1 MNKNNSALNS
11 SNSMWKYFSGIL
23 LRNKLAFT
31 IGVLLLTVFMGYEAS
46 KMQLSYEFAKILPDT
61 DSTFIEYQNFKKK
74 FGEDG
79 NVMVMGFADKDLFQF
94 EKFKDWTKLNND
106 LKNIQGVKAIM
117 SLPTAYRL
125 VKNDSLEK
133 FDFVPLIQN
142 PITSQKEVDSLK
154 NEFLNM
160 PFYEGIIYN
169 KESGANLVAITFT
182 KKDLDSK
189 RRLDMVK
196 EIKELGDAYSKK
208 YNTEMH
214 YSGMPYIR
222 SQLMTKVRAE
232 MTLFLILA
240 IIVTAIIL
248 WMFFRSFT
256 TVFFSLIVV
265 VIGVAWSIGIMYL
278 FGYKITV
285 LSGLIAPL
293 IMVIGLPNCIFL
305 INKYQSEFV
314 AHGNKIKALAR
325 SIETI
330 GVTLFLAN
338 ITTAIG
344 FGVLYFTKSSMLVE
358 FGVVAAISVMATYVI
373 TLILIPVILNYL
385 PTPKAKHTKHQEGKR
400 INKTLDV
407 IDHLVQNNRKG
418 IYLTT
423 SIITAI
429 SLWGMTFID
438 MNGYVVDD
446 LPEKDPVYVDLSFF
460 ETNFKGVL
468 PFEISVDTKA
478 PKGIFA
484 NNARAIYKIKLLQK
498 TLAEYAIF
506 SKPLSIVEGIKF
518 SYQAYNDGN
527 PKFYKVPSIGDL
539 KTLSE
544 FSGSLKGQNNRLA
557 TFMDSAQQVT
567 RVSYQVADIG
577 SKKMKALMTELR
589 PKIDSIFNPAEYNVS
604 TTGHSLVFLK
614 NNDYLLSNL
623 LESLLIEILLIAI
636 VGIALFRSVR
646 IIVLSKIPCLIPLVI
661 TAGIMGFLDIRFK
674 PSTILIFS
682 IAFGISSD
690 GTIYFLTKYRQEL
703 KKYKKGAAAAISAA
717 IKDTGLSMVYT
728 SIILFCGFAIFSA
741 SSFGGTAALGILVSL
756 TLLMSMFTN
765 LILLPAILLS
775 IDNKST
781 KTEIIEEPL
790 IDIEDSIE

>member
-1 MNKNNSALNS
+1 
-11 SNSMWKYFSGIL
+11 MWKYFSGIL

-79 NVMVMGFADKDLFQF
+79 NVMVMGFADKDLFQL

-189 RRLDMVK
+189 RRLEMVK
-196 EIKELGDAYSKK
+196 EIKELGDAFSKK
-208 YNTEMH
+208 HNTEMH

-604 TTGHSLVFLK
+604 ATGHSLVFLK

-646 IIVLSKIPCLIPLVI
+646 IIVLSKIPCLIPLII

-741 SSFGGTAALGILVSL
+741 SSFGGTAALGVLVSL

>member
-1 MNKNNSALNS
+1 
-11 SNSMWKYFSGIL
+11 
-23 LRNKLAFT
+23 
-31 IGVLLLTVFMGYEAS
+31 
-46 KMQLSYEFAKILPDT
+46 
-61 DSTFIEYQNFKKK
+61 
-74 FGEDG
+74 
-79 NVMVMGFADKDLFQF
+79 
-94 EKFKDWTKLNND
+94 
-106 LKNIQGVKAIM
+106 
-117 SLPTAYRL
+117 
-125 VKNDSLEK
+125 
-133 FDFVPLIQN
+133 
-142 PITSQKEVDSLK
+142 
-154 NEFLNM
+154 
-160 PFYEGIIYN
+160 
-169 KESGANLVAITFT
+169 
-182 KKDLDSK
+182 
-189 RRLDMVK
+189 
-196 EIKELGDAYSKK
+196 
-208 YNTEMH
+208 
-214 YSGMPYIR
+214 
-222 SQLMTKVRAE
+222 
-232 MTLFLILA
+232 
-240 IIVTAIIL
+240 
-248 WMFFRSFT
+248 MFFRSLT
-256 TVFFSLIVV
+256 IVFYSLIVV
-265 VIGVAWSIGIMYL
+265 VIGVVWSIGIMYL

-305 INKYQSEFV
+305 INKYQSEFMS
-314 AHGNKIKALAR
+314 HGNKMKSLTR

-358 FGVVAAISVMATYVI
+358 FGVVAAISVMATYII

-385 PTPKAKHTKHQEGKR
+385 PTPNAKHTKHQEGKR
-400 INKTLDV
+400 INTILDT
-407 IDHLVQNNRKG
+407 IDHLVQRRRAA
-418 IYLTT
+418 IYITT
-423 SIITAI
+423 TIITGI

-446 LPEKDPVYVDLSFF
+446 LPEKDPVYIDLSFF

-468 PFEISVDTKA
+468 PFEISIDTKK

-484 NNARAIYKIKLLQK
+484 DNARAIYKIKLLQK
-498 TLAEYAIF
+498 TLADYSIF

-518 SYQAYNDGN
+518 SYQAYHDGN

-544 FSGSLKGQNNRLA
+544 YSGSLKGQNNRLA

-577 SKKMKALMTELR
+577 SKKMKALMAELR
-589 PKIDSIFNPAEYNVS
+589 PKIDSIFDPKEYKVG

-623 LESLLIEILLIAI
+623 LESLLIEILLIAG

-646 IIVLSKIPCLIPLVI
+646 IIVLSKLPCLIPLVI

-741 SSFGGTAALGILVSL
+741 SSFGGTAALGVLVSL

-775 IDNKST
+775 INNKAT
-781 KTEIIEEPL
+781 KKEIIEEPL
-790 IDIEDSIE
+790 IDIEDSI

>member
-1 MNKNNSALNS
+1 
-11 SNSMWKYFSGIL
+11 MWKYFSGIL
-23 LRNKLAFT
+23 LRNKLTFT

-79 NVMVMGFADKDLFQF
+79 NVMVMGFADKNLFQF

-117 SLPTAYRL
+117 SLPTAYKL

-154 NEFLNM
+154 NEFLAM

-169 KESGANLVAITFT
+169 KETGANLVAITFT

-196 EIKELGDAYSKK
+196 EIKELGDAFSKK
-208 YNTEMH
+208 HNTEMH

-240 IIVTAIIL
+240 VIVTAIIL

-400 INKTLDV
+400 INKTLDI

-468 PFEISVDTKA
+468 PFEISIDTKT

-484 NNARAIYKIKLLQK
+484 NNARAVYKIKLLQK

-518 SYQAYNDGN
+518 SYQAFNDGN

-557 TFMDSAQQVT
+557 TFIDSAQQVT

-741 SSFGGTAALGILVSL
+741 SSFGGTAALGVLVSL

-775 IDNKST
+775 INNKST
-781 KTEIIEEPL
+781 KTEITEEPL
-790 IDIEDSIE
+790 IDIEDSI

>member
-1 MNKNNSALNS
+1 
-11 SNSMWKYFSGIL
+11 MWKYFSGIL

-94 EKFKDWTKLNND
+94 EKFKDWTKLNNN

-741 SSFGGTAALGILVSL
+741 SSFGGTAALGVLVSL